1 MKALAC
7 EAVKKSGK
15 LLKFVLN
22 DGTGENRVILSGIHE
37 YHEPEQP
44 VGKTRIAFLYGMR
57 CGLFASLDKPVI
69 LPRTRG
75 PHAGLD
81 KGRGSVL

>member
-15 LLKFVLN
+15 LLKFVLD

-37 YHEPEQP
+37 YHEPEQL
-44 VGKTRIAFLYGMR
+44 VGKTRIAFCMECDAGF
-57 CGLFASLDKPVI
+57 LFA
-69 LPRTRG
+69 
-75 PHAGLD
+75 
-81 KGRGSVL
+81 

>member
-7 EAVKKSGK
+7 EAGKKSGK
-15 LLKFVLN
+15 LLKFVLD

-44 VGKTRIAFLYGMR
+44 VGKTRIATGAKLY
-57 CGLFASLDKPVI
+57 
-69 LPRTRG
+69 
-75 PHAGLD
+75 
-81 KGRGSVL
+81 